1 MVKTKIIGISG
12 CTNGGK
18 TTLSKRLQK
27 EFKNSTYLTQD
38 DYYHPR
44 DSNHL
49 THIPELESFNFDVI
63 SAIDIEKFF
72 RELSELILSEK
83 YQYIFLDGFLLFEDE
98 RIFNLL
104 DYKYFLLLDKDEC
117 LRRRANRNYKS
128 IDTPN
133 YFEKCVWVE
142 FLKYREK
149 CQKKYK
155 GITFLNGLD
164 TPDSIFNF
172 VKSQIQEKSALI

>member
-38 DYYHPR
+38 DFYHPR

-49 THIPELESFNFDVI
+49 TYIPELDSFNFDVI
-63 SAIDIEKFF
+63 SAIDTEKF
-72 RELSELILSEK
+72 LLKLTELIDSEK
-83 YQYIFLDGFLLFEDE
+83 YEYIFLDGFILFEDE
-98 RIFNLL
+98 RIYNLL

-133 YFEKCVWVE
+133 YFEECVWVE
-142 FLKYREK
+142 FLKYKEK
-149 CQKKYK
+149 CQQYYK
-155 GITFLNGLD
+155 DIIFLNGLD
-164 TPDSIFNF
+164 TPDSIFNR
-172 VKSQIQEKSALI
+172 VKNQIQEKDALN